1 MNIQRI
7 IEPSK
12 AALQQAARE
21 EAYAMPIE
29 DFHPGA
35 PRLFRNDTLWPYFER
50 LRKECPVHYCTKSP
64 IEPYW
69 SITRYND
76 IMHVDTNHGI
86 FSSDVRLGGISI
98 RDVAEGYDWPSFIAM
113 DEPRHMPQR

>member
-1 MNIQRI
+1 MNIQRM

-12 AALQQAARE
+12 AALQQAARDD
-21 EAYAMPIE
+21 AYSMPIE

-50 LRKECPVHYCTKSP
+50 LRNEAPVHYCTKAP

-69 SITRYND
+69 SITKTTSC
-76 IMHVDTNHGI
+76 MSTPATV
-86 FSSDVRLGGISI
+86 SSR
-98 RDVAEGYDWPSFIAM
+98 PT
-113 DEPRHMPQR
+113 